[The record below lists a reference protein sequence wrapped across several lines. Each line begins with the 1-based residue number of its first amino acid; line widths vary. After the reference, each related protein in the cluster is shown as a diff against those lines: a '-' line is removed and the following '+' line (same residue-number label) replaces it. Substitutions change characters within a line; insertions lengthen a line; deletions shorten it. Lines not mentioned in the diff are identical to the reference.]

1 MANRFL
7 LQFKQGLDKD
17 WILKSDNINED
28 KKKHFIDIL

>member
-17 WILKSDNINED
+17 WIMKSDNINED
-28 KKKHFIDIL
+28 NKNRL